1 MNDKAKI
8 SYSASRRSFIKKS
21 AVVAAVAATG
31 PAIIHSRA
39 LAASRE
45 VKVLAWV
52 DYVNDDM
59 IKGFEETTGITVNL
73 TTFGSNDEA
82 EQKTKAAGGKGWDVI
97 FPSITNRSNYEDPN
111 APGGIWLAP
120 IDETRANL
128 KAVIPSFLRD
138 SIQLGAVYRGN
149 RYLIPFDWG
158 TEGITFNSK
167 DLDLKDSEV
176 SFGDLWRPEVKGKV
190 AFRQKS
196 VIMGTGLYLD
206 SLGVV
211 NSNRMLDVY
220 KSEQD
225 ARRVWSEV
233 TDWIVERKDWFGA
246 FWNNATEATS
256 AFKDAGVVI
265 GQTWDTTGL
274 LLAQED
280 PAYKY
285 RAPKEGIITWLDSV
299 GILSGAENVDEA
311 YEFINYILSP
321 EVGATFSNKTGYN
334 SAVAGSSEYT
344 SDTFKRQFTE
354 VYTPEVLNNMWWWQ
368 ADRV

>member
-111 APGGIWLAP
+111 APGGIWLTP

-149 RYLIPFDWG
+149 RYL
-158 TEGITFNSK
+158 
-167 DLDLKDSEV
+167 
-176 SFGDLWRPEVKGKV
+176 
-190 AFRQKS
+190 
-196 VIMGTGLYLD
+196 
-206 SLGVV
+206 
-211 NSNRMLDVY
+211 
-220 KSEQD
+220 
-225 ARRVWSEV
+225 
-233 TDWIVERKDWFGA
+233 
-246 FWNNATEATS
+246 
-256 AFKDAGVVI
+256 
-265 GQTWDTTGL
+265 
-274 LLAQED
+274 
-280 PAYKY
+280 
-285 RAPKEGIITWLDSV
+285 DSV
-299 GILSGAENVDEA
+299 RLGNR
-311 YEFINYILSP
+311 
-321 EVGATFSNKTGYN
+321 GYHLQLQRP
-334 SAVAGSSEYT
+334 GFE
-344 SDTFKRQFTE
+344 RQRS
-354 VYTPEVLNNMWWWQ
+354 LL
-368 ADRV
+368 R